1 MREGGCWCEWRR
13 NNGRTRKDGD
23 CRRDE
28 LSGNDGMRNVR
39 GALRVISGLMR
50 RADLQRER
58 VEADTGSK

>member
-1 MREGGCWCEWRR
+1 MDE
-13 NNGRTRKDGD
+13 TRKDGD